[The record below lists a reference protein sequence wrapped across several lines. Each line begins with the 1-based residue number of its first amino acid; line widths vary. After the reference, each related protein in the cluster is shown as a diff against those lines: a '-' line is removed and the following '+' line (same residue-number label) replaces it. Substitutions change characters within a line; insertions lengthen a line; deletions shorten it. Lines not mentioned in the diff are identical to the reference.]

1 MRAGREDPTAAPA
14 APVLPPSPSPGQI
27 RRGRLGG
34 FLGILTVSGS
44 LPTARLA
51 TLHLDPFFVSM
62 GRALVAGTLSA
73 VLLAWKRPRCPA
85 GLEWRWLAL
94 VVGGVV
100 IGFPVL
106 STVALRDMP
115 AAHGSVILGTAPLL
129 TAVVASLVAGERHGL
144 AFWAASVVGCA
155 LVIGFA
161 VWRAGGTALHL
172 VLGPADA
179 LMLAAVVVVA
189 FGYVGGGQAAKTLG
203 SWQTIC
209 WALVLSLPL
218 LPLPV
223 WWTRPAGPVP
233 AASGAAFGYQS
244 LVSMFLGFFA
254 WYRGLALG
262 GIARVGQ
269 VQLVQPVLS
278 LAVSAL
284 LLGEAVPPVLWI
296 VAAAVVGCV
305 AVARWAA

>member
-1 MRAGREDPTAAPA
+1 MRAAAPRPAPPAAAAPA
-14 APVLPPSPSPGQI
+14 PSPAAV
-27 RRGRLGG
+27 RRGLLWG
-34 FLGILTVSGS
+34 FVGILTFSAS

-51 TLHLDPFFVSM
+51 ALHLDPLFVSL
-62 GRALVAGTLSA
+62 GRALVAGLLSA
-73 VLLAWKRPRCPA
+73 LVLAWRRPRLPA
-85 GLEWRWLAL
+85 GLEWRFLAL

-106 STVALRDMP
+106 STLALRHMP
-115 AAHGSVILGTAPLL
+115 AAHSSVILGTAPLL
-129 TAVVASLVAGERHGL
+129 TAAVASRFARERHGL
-144 AFWAASVVGCA
+144 AFWLASLVGCA
-155 LVIGFA
+155 LVVGFA
-161 VWRAGGTALHL
+161 LWRAGGAGASFGLSR
-172 VLGPADA
+172 ADA
-179 LMLAAVVVVA
+179 LMLAAVGLVA
-189 FGYVGGGQAAKTLG
+189 FGYTGGGQAARTLG

-223 WWTRPAGPVP
+223 WWARPHGPVP
-233 AASGAAFGYQS
+233 AAAWGAFAYQS

-269 VQLVQPVLS
+269 VQLLQPFLS
-278 LAVSAL
+278 LGLSAL

>member
-1 MRAGREDPTAAPA
+1 MRAGRDSPSLAPAVPAAPA
-14 APVLPPSPSPGQI
+14 TPSPGQI
-27 RRGRLGG
+27 RRGLLWG
-34 FLGILTVSGS
+34 FAGILTFAGS

-51 TLHLDPFFVSM
+51 TLHLDPYFVSL
-62 GRALVAGTLSA
+62 GRALVAGALSA
-73 VLLAWKRPRCPA
+73 LLLAALRPRRPA
-85 GLEWRWLAL
+85 GREWRWLAL

-106 STVALRDMP
+106 STLALHEMP

-129 TAVVASLVAGERHGL
+129 TAVVASLVAGERHGP
-144 AFWAASVVGCA
+144 AFWAASAVGCA
-155 LVIGFA
+155 LVVGFA
-161 VWRAGGTALHL
+161 MWRAGPGFHL
-172 VLGPADA
+172 GLGPADA
-179 LMLAAVVVVA
+179 LMLMAVVVVA

-223 WWTRPAGPVP
+223 WWARPVGPVP
-233 AASGAAFGYQS
+233 AASWAAFAYQS

-269 VQLVQPVLS
+269 VQLVQPFLS

>member
-1 MRAGREDPTAAPA
+1 MRAGRDPSTLAPA
-14 APVLPPSPSPGQI
+14 AARAAAPTPGQI
-27 RRGRLGG
+27 RRGLLWG
-34 FLGILTVSGS
+34 FLGIVTFAGS

-51 TLHLDPFFVSM
+51 TLHLDPFFVSL
-62 GRALVAGTLSA
+62 GRALVAGILSTI
-73 VLLAWKRPRCPA
+73 LLAWKRPRRPA
-85 GLEWRWLAL
+85 GFEWRWLAL

-100 IGFPVL
+100 VGFPVL

-129 TAVVASLVAGERHGL
+129 TAAVAALVVGERHGP

-155 LVIGFA
+155 LVVGFA
-161 VWRAGGTALHL
+161 MWRAGGGFHL
-172 VLGPADA
+172 ALGPADA

-189 FGYVGGGQAAKTLG
+189 FGYVAGGQVAKTLG

-223 WWTRPAGPVP
+223 WLTRPVGSVP
-233 AASGAAFGYQS
+233 AASWAAFAYQS

-269 VQLVQPVLS
+269 VQLVQPFLS

-284 LLGEAVPPVLWI
+284 LLGEAVPPILWI

-305 AVARWAA
+305 AVARWAV